1 MVDTYFAINPI
12 ENWPSYLDIEN
23 EILTYPANSINSTTN
38 TVVGDSTEESKNTEE
53 VKKDEGSEILSY

>member
-38 TVVGDSTEESKNTEE
+38 TVVGDYTEESKNTEE